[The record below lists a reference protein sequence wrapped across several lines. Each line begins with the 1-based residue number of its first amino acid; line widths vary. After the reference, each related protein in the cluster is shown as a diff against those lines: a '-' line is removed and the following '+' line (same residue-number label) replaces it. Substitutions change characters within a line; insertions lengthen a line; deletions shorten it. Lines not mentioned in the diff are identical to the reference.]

1 MIEVKIFFACARF
14 IGFVRQAKKLKR
26 KAWAAVEL
34 CCTAQSPNWH
44 LLILKT
50 CSKSYLQALHQCYF
64 CIVKRILVLAILICY
79 SIASFGVSVNYF
91 YCCGKLKTV
100 SLVDKST
107 EQNCKGKKKKACC
120 NNKKVRI
127 QLKEDQQ
134 QNTANTNYEIVA
146 PFAFAILPEHDFFI
160 SNHVVEKKQ
169 PVLYKRPPPNL
180 FPSRNI
186 LFCVF
191 RI

>member
-1 MIEVKIFFACARF
+1 MLYR
-14 IGFVRQAKKLKR
+14 LK
-26 KAWAAVEL
+26 
-34 CCTAQSPNWH
+34 P
-44 LLILKT
+44 LLIFVNFKKT
-50 CSKSYLQALHQCYF
+50 CSKSYLPAVTCNYF
-64 CIVKRILVLAILICY
+64 YLVKRIVVLTILVCY

-100 SLVDKST
+100 SLDDKST

-127 QLKEDQQ
+127 QLKVDQKESTQ
-134 QNTANTNYEIVA
+134 INYEMVAPIVA
-146 PFAFAILPEHDFFI
+146 AILPEYGF
-160 SNHVVEKKQ
+160 VVTNSIVACQQ
-169 PVLYKRPPPNL
+169 PTLYKRPPPCTI
-180 FPSRNI
+180 PSRNI

>member
-1 MIEVKIFFACARF
+1 MLYSLKPLLV
-14 IGFVRQAKKLKR
+14 FVNF
-26 KAWAAVEL
+26 
-34 CCTAQSPNWH
+34 S
-44 LLILKT
+44 KT
-50 CSKSYLQALHQCYF
+50 CSKSYLPVVSCNYF
-64 CIVKRILVLAILICY
+64 YLVKRIVVLTILVCY

-146 PFAFAILPEHDFFI
+146 PFTVAVLPEYGFSV
-160 SNHVVEKKQ
+160 SNNVVTEKQ